1 LVQCTFC
8 AECRAGWI
16 LFGKNT
22 GFKRSCSVTETEG
35 MALVAQSI
43 CIGDAENNP
52 SKILAGQTLV
62 LLCEV
67 RRPAVQ
73 YQISPT
79 SLRKGL

>member
-1 LVQCTFC
+1 
-8 AECRAGWI
+8 
-16 LFGKNT
+16 
-22 GFKRSCSVTETEG
+22 

-67 RRPAVQ
+67 RRPAIQ